1 MKFLMT
7 FDWTPDEEDRAEAIA
22 RFQNTGGTPHE
33 GITLL
38 GRWTRADL
46 SGGLALLETDDP
58 GKLAAFAYEWNNI
71 MELDI
76 IPVLDD
82 QELFNVMETVSR

>member
-7 FDWTPDEEDRAEAIA
+7 FDWTPDAEDRAEGIA
-22 RFQNTGGTPHE
+22 RFQQTGGEPPE
-33 GITLL
+33 GVTLL

-46 SGGLALLETDDP
+46 SGGFALLETDDP
-58 GKLAAFAYEWNNI
+58 KKLAAFAYEWNDL

-76 IPVLDD
+76 TPVLADE
-82 QELFNVMETVSR
+82 ELLSVIESVAT